1 MINSIARST
10 PGFSEAAMSTTL
22 CVILSIVTIAIGIL
36 ALRVGLRAGGM
47 AAKVGGA
54 MISVI
59 GVLGLI
65 SCFMAG

>member
-1 MINSIARST
+1 
-10 PGFSEAAMSTTL
+10 MSMTL

-36 ALRVGLRAGGM
+36 ALRVGLRFGGM

-54 MISVI
+54 IISVI

-65 SCFMAG
+65 SCFLAE

>member
-1 MINSIARST
+1 
-10 PGFSEAAMSTTL
+10 MSMTL
-22 CVILSIVTIAIGIL
+22 CVILSTVTIAIGIL
-36 ALRVGLRAGGM
+36 ALRVGLRSGVL

-65 SCFMAG
+65 SCFLAE

>member
-1 MINSIARST
+1 MSI
-10 PGFSEAAMSTTL
+10 TL

-36 ALRVGLRAGGM
+36 ALRVGLRSGVM

-65 SCFMAG
+65 SCFLAK